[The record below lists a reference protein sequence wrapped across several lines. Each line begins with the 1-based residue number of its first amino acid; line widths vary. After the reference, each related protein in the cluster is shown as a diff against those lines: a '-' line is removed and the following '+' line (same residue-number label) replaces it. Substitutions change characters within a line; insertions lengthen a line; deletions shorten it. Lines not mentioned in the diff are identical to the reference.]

1 MARISR
7 KQLKHDRFVEE
18 VGQSVVYVSS
28 HRKQLLI
35 WGGVA
40 IALIIAI
47 ASYAG
52 YRRTRAAETRAEFHK
67 AVEMYHG
74 KVDTE
79 QQPGGITFPTT
90 IARFRDT
97 TEQLQK
103 VIREYA
109 GSDEAL
115 AAAYYLA
122 LLEIE
127 QEKVE
132 EAQKRLQGIVGDKGE
147 YAALAR
153 LALADLHARRQEDE
167 PARRHYQHLID
178 NPTRVVPK
186 SRAQLALARYLSTTD
201 KEEEAKTIL
210 EEMMKEPGTAGVSA
224 GTTLTELD
232 GS

>member
-1 MARISR
+1 MAKISR
-7 KQLKHDRFVEE
+7 KQLKKDRFVEE
-18 VGQSVVYVSS
+18 VGQSVVYASS

-47 ASYAG
+47 ASYGG
-52 YRRTRAAETRAEFHK
+52 YRRTRAAETRAEFQK

-79 QQPGGITFPTT
+79 EQPGGITFPTT

-97 TEQLQK
+97 TEQLEK
-103 VIREYA
+103 VISEYA
-109 GSDEAL
+109 GHEEAV

-127 QEKVE
+127 QEKLE
-132 EAQKRLQGIVGDKGE
+132 EAQKRLGGIVGNKGE
-147 YAALAR
+147 YPALAR
-153 LALADLHARRQEDE
+153 LALAGLHARRQEDE

>member
-7 KQLKHDRFVEE
+7 KQLKQDRFVEE

-28 HRKQLLI
+28 HRNQLLI

-47 ASYAG
+47 ASYGG
-52 YRRTRAAETRAEFHK
+52 YRRTRAAETRAEFQK

-74 KVDTE
+74 KVDTQ

-103 VIREYA
+103 VTSEYA
-109 GSDEAL
+109 GSEEAV

-132 EAQKRLQGIVGDKGE
+132 EARKRLEGIVGNKGE

-167 PARRHYQHLID
+167 QARRHYQHLID

>member
-1 MARISR
+1 MARLSR
-7 KQLKHDRFVEE
+7 KQLKQDRFVEE

-35 WGGVA
+35 WGGGA

-47 ASYAG
+47 VSYAG

-103 VIREYA
+103 VIGEYA

-127 QEKVE
+127 QENVE
-132 EAQKRLQGIVGDKGE
+132 EAQKRLQGIVGNKGE